1 MKILFGLRGVLTF
14 FVAVL
19 MPLEL
24 GHCALMPLQA
34 SAVAI
39 ESGHH
44 DDGDDDCCTESTP
57 SPGEKSPEDPCCCGT
72 IQLPAATAPASV
84 SVDAPRSPAS
94 PFAVVAVVA
103 TTANP
108 PSIFVRLEPDA
119 RSGSPPDPS
128 TAPQSP
134 RGPPYSA

>member
-1 MKILFGLRGVLTF
+1 MKVLLGLRVILTL

-19 MPLEL
+19 LPLEQV
-24 GHCALMPLQA
+24 HCALMPSQA

-39 ESGHH
+39 ESEHH
-44 DDGDDDCCTESTP
+44 ADGDHDCCPESAPTP
-57 SPGEKSPEDPCCCGT
+57 EPAFPTDPCCCDH

-84 SVDAPRSPAS
+84 SVDAPTSVPM
-94 PFAVVAVVA
+94 PLAVVPMAAAAVNA
-103 TTANP
+103 QGA
-108 PSIFVRLEPDA
+108 FVRFEPDA
-119 RSGSPPDPS
+119 RSGSPRDPS